1 MTPCPLHPDVTQ
13 PCHVCGVARV
23 RAALHDAPRP
33 PQPAPTKP
41 DPVHDLAVTRA
52 RADREANR

>member
-23 RAALHDAPRP
+23 RAELAAAPRP
-33 PQPAPTKP
+33 ARPEPKP

-52 RADREANR
+52 RADREAKP